1 MTPERS
7 IKEQKEPVVPALPV
21 QIKKRKI
28 EKVKIE
34 KVDNEFD
41 NDHDKL
47 IQLVVTITRFFQLQ
61 HKRDSP
67 SFTVT

>member
-47 IQLVVTITRFFQLQ
+47 IQLL
-61 HKRDSP
+61 
-67 SFTVT
+67 